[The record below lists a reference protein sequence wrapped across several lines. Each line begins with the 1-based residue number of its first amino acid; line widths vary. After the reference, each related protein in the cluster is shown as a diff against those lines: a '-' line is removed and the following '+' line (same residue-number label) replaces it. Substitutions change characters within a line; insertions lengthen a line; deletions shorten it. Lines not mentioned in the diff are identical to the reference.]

1 MIDNARKGSFGH
13 LASPASYTSNED
25 SIPEKLYKIIFDLAA
40 DYIMKPFPPEGDY
53 SSHVLGQARS
63 VCYSFQ
69 VIRNLPSRAFE
80 RSSIA
85 EGFVRIWRNGF
96 KWAQCLRL
104 AIAHMHK
111 YDLDDAGKEFCG
123 EFAAGISALLEAVAK
138 YEQTT
143 EETVLDKKVYD
154 FVAELWAARNVIQ
167 VVAKEAAKAM
177 SALDDLEDKDRGSLV
192 DAVETHFDS
201 LHEVAALAM
210 NRARDALCDMDF
222 DAITAH
228 YGVLYLFTV
237 EIRWS
242 SIRDAILNEDLASFL
257 LDSMSV
263 FLDASYRSLD
273 DRYDSLMLC
282 IRMISSV
289 YSITSSTASY
299 ISHGFQHGLVDIF
312 LKIGQIYNSIDKGDR
327 MPISNM
333 LRRRIPAFMLLK
345 SVLQATRQDMTTV
358 SGKLDH
364 KPFNIS
370 LLKGDFKGIWR
381 DFEIVILEHS
391 ILRRVHALEIQRDH
405 VYCSNVSL
413 SMCPPL
419 SPRLIGVIK
428 SVCDTKGPPHIFK
441 RCSGCKHAIYCS
453 ETCQKSSWETS
464 HSLECKDMKKEK
476 CTILF

>member
-13 LASPASYTSNED
+13 LASLASYTSNED
-25 SIPEKLYKIIFDLAA
+25 SIPEELYKSIFDLVAE
-40 DYIMKPFPPEGDY
+40 YIMKPLPPEGDY
-53 SSHVLGQARS
+53 SSRALGLARF

-69 VIRNLPSRAFE
+69 VIRNFPYRAFE
-80 RSSIA
+80 RSCIA
-85 EGFVRIWRNGF
+85 EGFVRIWPNGF
-96 KWAQCLRL
+96 TWAQYLRL
-104 AIAHMHK
+104 AIAHMHEHH
-111 YDLDDAGKEFCG
+111 LDDAGEGFCG
-123 EFAAGISALLEAVAK
+123 EFAAGISALLEAAK
-138 YEQTT
+138 NYEQTT
-143 EETVLDKKVYD
+143 EETVLDKKAYD

-177 SALDDLEDKDRGSLV
+177 IALDDLGDEDRGSLV

-237 EIRWS
+237 ELRWS

-263 FLDASYRSLD
+263 FLDATYRSLD

-289 YSITSSTASY
+289 YSITSSAASY

-345 SVLQATRQDMTTV
+345 SVLQARFRNCHF
-358 SGKLDH
+358 GA
-364 KPFNIS
+364 FNPEARTCVGDTERS
-370 LLKGDFKGIWR
+370 RLL
-381 DFEIVILEHS
+381 
-391 ILRRVHALEIQRDH
+391 Q
-405 VYCSNVSL
+405 
-413 SMCPPL
+413 
-419 SPRLIGVIK
+419 
-428 SVCDTKGPPHIFK
+428 
-441 RCSGCKHAIYCS
+441 
-453 ETCQKSSWETS
+453 
-464 HSLECKDMKKEK
+464 
-476 CTILF
+476 